1 MSNIIKAQ
9 KNLKKKLSLDDYVQ
23 SEVQERSSCEISL
36 MQDELPSQTIKHE
49 YEVEKKADQVV
60 ASSKIKATYY
70 LTEDDHSA
78 LTHVYIKRLQNKQK
92 TDRSALISEAI
103 RLLYKKELA

>member
-1 MSNIIKAQ
+1 MNNISKAQ
-9 KNLKKKLSLDDYVQ
+9 KNLKKKLSLDDYMQVEEQQQSTQNNVQ
-23 SEVQERSSCEISL
+23 
-36 MQDELPSQTIKHE
+36 IKEAHSGASNVPD
-49 YEVEKKADQVV
+49 VEKKSEQVT
-60 ASSKIKATYY
+60 ASAKIKATYY

-103 RLLYKKELA
+103 RLLYTKEMA